1 MNLIGNTRFLIE
13 LKRGAQRVSWKI
25 HATPTHLVLDTVCGQ
40 CRMAII
46 ADDTLAMESDGPE
59 IELSIAGGIGLP
71 YIFECLGL
79 GSYGIAKADGT
90 FAIFSQ
96 PTSAITQVKIY
107 EGKGVLG
114 GKNEWILRMFNTVT
128 PLILRLQELLGK
140 KMTFPQGILPRNFAE
155 KKRTIRVGCEKKRA
169 ACLVRIAPTE
179 AHFKDDAFDFSQEI
193 EKIEAEWST
202 FRMPKVPERYADMAL
217 VSQYALWSSMF
228 RSGGNYAYD
237 AILMSKKYMT
247 SVWSW
252 DHCFNALAVS
262 RVSKKTALEQ
272 FLLPFELQADNGML
286 PDAWNAKGEVFW
298 GVTKPPIHGW
308 CFKKLM
314 EQHTFT
320 EEELQKVYT
329 HLEKWTMWWLTYRD
343 ADQDGVP
350 EYPQGC
356 DSGWDNATLFD
367 SAYFMEAP
375 DLSAFLVLQ
384 MHTLADI
391 CVKLNRTD
399 MAAQWREHADMLRLR
414 MIEHSWEGGQ
424 FVTRESGTHRT
435 PSPQTSLL
443 NLISLVLGEYLDK
456 DKFQSMV
463 KLLEQDFLTEHGL
476 ATEMPRS
483 PYYQQNGYWR
493 GPIWAPSTYLIVDG
507 LRRAGYT
514 DLAREIAKRF
524 CDMIQ
529 FKAHGNYENFD
540 ALTGKGLCDSCYTWT
555 ASVFLLMVWEYLA

>member
-1 MNLIGNTRFLIE
+1 
-13 LKRGAQRVSWKI
+13 
-25 HATPTHLVLDTVCGQ
+25 
-40 CRMAII
+40 MAII

-155 KKRTIRVGCEKKRA
+155 KKRTIRVGCEKKRV

-217 VSQYALWSSMF
+217 FSRYTLLVKHVPL
-228 RSGGNYAYD
+228 RRPLCHD
-237 AILMSKKYMT
+237 VILMSNKYMS

-286 PDAWNAKGEVFW
+286 PDSLNANCEVFF
-298 GVTKPPIHGW
+298 GTTKPPIHGW

-314 EQHTFT
+314 EQHIFT
-320 EEELQKVYT
+320 EEELQKVLYAFRKM
-329 HLEKWTMWWLTYRD
+329 ENAVVDDRD
-343 ADQDGVP
+343 GRSGRHPAVSAKAVTADGTIP
-350 EYPQGC
+350 R
-356 DSGWDNATLFD
+356 
-367 SAYFMEAP
+367 
-375 DLSAFLVLQ
+375 FLIL
-384 MHTLADI
+384 
-391 CVKLNRTD
+391 
-399 MAAQWREHADMLRLR
+399 
-414 MIEHSWEGGQ
+414 
-424 FVTRESGTHRT
+424 
-435 PSPQTSLL
+435 
-443 NLISLVLGEYLDK
+443 LISWK
-456 DKFQSMV
+456 
-463 KLLEQDFLTEHGL
+463 
-476 ATEMPRS
+476 PR
-483 PYYQQNGYWR
+483 
-493 GPIWAPSTYLIVDG
+493 I
-507 LRRAGYT
+507 
-514 DLAREIAKRF
+514 
-524 CDMIQ
+524 
-529 FKAHGNYENFD
+529 
-540 ALTGKGLCDSCYTWT
+540 
-555 ASVFLLMVWEYLA
+555 